1 MRYSTNQV
9 RPVVSSGSVI
19 DASVITIEEERAM
32 VLTAS
37 AATTYEAADPAS
49 LGEVDRR
56 SKAYVQWVQRSL
68 NTVNGATLTVDGLNG
83 PMTRA
88 AVRSFQTRH
97 GLTADGI
104 VGPKTEAALIAAGA
118 TQPPQS
124 GGGTSTGPYSSVSTR
139 LPSPGEGYYSY
150 KPGTNQYGLPE
161 TIQALQAVGTQWH
174 RAHPSGPRIG
184 IGDISLHGGGRMPG
198 HASHQKGVD
207 VDIRIVRNDGREEP
221 ANYKHSTYSRTLT
234 QELVN
239 LIRANGVLR
248 VQYIFFNDPKVS
260 GVQTWPNHDDHL
272 HVRFLPPGS
281 SKEREVDEALGEV
294 NRKSAEYIR
303 WVQSSLNKIQS
314 AGLAVDGIS
323 GPLTRAA
330 VRTFQ
335 TSRGL
340 VVDGIVGPITEG
352 ALMAAGAAPPP
363 GWVPP
368 PLDPLTTTE
377 SLALAELAPDQQA
390 MFLKLRLTIEGYTG
404 VARREGDRGSR
415 VLLTRGTYK
424 VLPQLLPELIRLTEV
439 TTLPSG
445 WSLTGA
451 RPLLVG
457 NVLFNLAFPETINQ
471 GGTDRLGG
479 KPDPTCFSA
488 STQML
493 LARRF
498 PATYVRLTIE
508 LATTSKATFAGGDTI
523 GPLTFTSTNLYRS
536 LESVLLQTAFDRYFD
551 TTARSG
557 SYQPGDELKV
567 HRQVFGSTRPPT
579 TATWQSSAKMVA
591 AFRKAFVTGGG
602 TTRPFEIINLCVG
615 AASPTC
621 IGNHTVVLSRVQS
634 GRVYFYNP
642 WANEEERNMMW
653 GAAQVTT
660 SGNGE
665 RPAESS
671 MTQSDFEGQLSTV
684 FHN

>member
-1 MRYSTNQV
+1 
-9 RPVVSSGSVI
+9 
-19 DASVITIEEERAM
+19 M

-37 AATTYEAADPAS
+37 AATTFEAADPAM
-49 LGEVDRR
+49 LGEVDR
-56 SKAYVQWVQRSL
+56 SSNAYIRWIQSSL
-68 NTVNGATLTVDGLNG
+68 NQIMSAGLAVDGISG

-88 AVRSFQTRH
+88 AIRSFQSSR

-104 VGPKTEAALIAAGA
+104 VGPITEAALIAAGA
-118 TQPPQS
+118 SQPPQVGS
-124 GGGTSTGPYSSVSTR
+124 GGGTTPGPNAAVTTR
-139 LPSPGEGYYSY
+139 LPSPGQGYYSY
-150 KPGTNQYGLPE
+150 KPGTNQYGTSA
-161 TIQALQAVGTQWH
+161 TIRALQAVGTQWH

-184 IGDISLHGGGRMPG
+184 IGDISLNGGGPMSG
-198 HASHQKGVD
+198 HASHQLGLD
-207 VDIRIVRNDGREEP
+207 IDIRIVRNDGREEP
-221 ANYKHSTYSRTLT
+221 CNYTLSTYSRSLT

-239 LIRANGVLR
+239 LIRANAVLR
-248 VQYIFFNDPKVS
+248 VQYIFFNDSRVT
-260 GVQTWPNHDDHL
+260 GVQPLSGHDDHL
-272 HVRFLPPGS
+272 HVRFYPPGAS
-281 SKEREVDEALGEV
+281 SVRELEEALGEV
-294 NRKSAEYIR
+294 NRKSAEYTR
-303 WVQSSLNKIQS
+303 WVQSSLNQIQS

-330 VRTFQ
+330 VRKFQ
-335 TSRGL
+335 TSKGL
-340 VVDGIVGPITEG
+340 AVDGIVGPITEA
-352 ALMAAGAAPPP
+352 ALMAAGAPPPP

-368 PLDPLTTTE
+368 PLDPLTSTE
-377 SLALAELAPDQQA
+377 ALALAELTPDQHA
-390 MFLKLRLTIEGYTG
+390 LFLQLRLTIESYTG
-404 VARREGDRGSR
+404 VARREADRGSR
-415 VLLTRGTYK
+415 VLLTRGTFK

-457 NVLFNLAFPETINQ
+457 NVLYNLAFPETINQ

-479 KPDPTCFSA
+479 SPDPTCFSA

-498 PATYVRLTIE
+498 PVTYVRLTIQ
-508 LATTSKATFAGGDTI
+508 LATTSRATFAGGDSI

-536 LESVLLQTAFDRYFD
+536 LESVLLQTAFDRYFK

-567 HRQVFGSTRPPT
+567 HRQVFGATRPPK
-579 TATWQSSAKMVA
+579 TATWESSAKMIA
-591 AFRKAFVTGGG
+591 AFRKAFVTSGG

-615 AASPTC
+615 AATPSC
-621 IGNHTVVLSRVQS
+621 IGNHTVVLSRVQG
-634 GRVYFYNP
+634 GRVFFYNP

-653 GAAQVTT
+653 GAAQVSI
-660 SGNGE
+660 SGHGE
-665 RPAESS
+665 HPTESS
-671 MTQSDFEGQLSTV
+671 MTQSDFEGQLTTV